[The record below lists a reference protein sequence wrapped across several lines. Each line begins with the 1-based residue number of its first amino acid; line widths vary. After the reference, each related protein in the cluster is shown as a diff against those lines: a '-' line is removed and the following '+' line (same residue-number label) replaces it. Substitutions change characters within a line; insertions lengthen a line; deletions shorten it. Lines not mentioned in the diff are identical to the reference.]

1 MEKTMM
7 QKLLDAG
14 VSAEVV
20 LKLHMEDEV
29 PAPKEQ
35 EKPEDP
41 EEKKK
46 PEDPEEKEKTREPE
60 KQKKPEDPEEREK
73 PAGNMDVVLAAIE
86 KLTGAIQAGNI
97 RGTYTKNTPQT
108 TDDIL
113 ATILRGEVDEAE
125 EIEGRIE

>member
-7 QKLLDAG
+7 QKLIDAG

-20 LKLHMEDEV
+20 LKLHMEDEDH
-29 PAPKEQ
+29 APKEQ

-41 EEKKK
+41 EEKEK
-46 PEDPEEKEKTREPE
+46 PRDPEEQKKPRDPE
-60 KQKKPEDPEEREK
+60 EQKKPEDPEEREK
-73 PAGNMDVVLAAIE
+73 PAGNTDAVLAAIE

-113 ATILRGEVDEAE
+113 ATILRGEPDEAE
-125 EIEGRIE
+125 ENVGL